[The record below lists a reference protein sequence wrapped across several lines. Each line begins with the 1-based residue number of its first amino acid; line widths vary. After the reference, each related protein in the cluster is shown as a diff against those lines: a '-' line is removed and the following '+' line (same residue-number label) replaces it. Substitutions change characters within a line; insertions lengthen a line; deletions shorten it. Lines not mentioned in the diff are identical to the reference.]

1 MFLMKLQSLVPKQEI
16 SDAKED
22 YKSAKRVGQYKV
34 STKAIYQPDGGYV
47 PFAAVKDYVL
57 DKSSVHVTGCCAGG
71 VPVERIIL
79 ITDEGKFPFI
89 FDSQKAVDKVVELMK
104 QCVRKY

>member
-1 MFLMKLQSLVPKQEI
+1 MFLIKLQSLVPKHEI

-34 STKAIYQPDGGYV
+34 SAKAIYQPDGGYV
-47 PFAAVKDYVL
+47 PYKAVKDYVL

-71 VPVERIIL
+71 VPVERIVL

-104 QCVRKY
+104 LCI

>member
-1 MFLMKLQSLVPKQEI
+1 MFWMKLQSLVPGQEI
-16 SDAKED
+16 SDARED

-71 VPVERIIL
+71 VPVERMIL
-79 ITDEGKFPFI
+79 VTDEGKLPFI
-89 FDSQKAVDKVVELMK
+89 FDSKKAVDKAVELMK
-104 QCVRKY
+104 LCESI